1 MLTVSESRTDIV
13 LTALRLPH
21 VRLGVGL
28 TLFAML
34 LQAASGSFAFT
45 TPLVFFGGWYLGS
58 GLLLMKQQQA
68 AKELAERARARSDAE
83 GSERPE
89 EGLPHV
95 NLCPVCADPMETG
108 NLEVGDSK
116 YGLDLFGWALT
127 HCWYVPEDGPKELFV
142 SNQPGLQATHPDHAH
157 FREAR
162 LCRTCNTSV
171 VPGEQRPGV
180 APVA

>member
-89 EGLPHV
+89 EGLQV
-95 NLCPVCADPMETG
+95 RTWRYIELAEG
-108 NLEVGDSK
+108 QLAE
-116 YGLDLFGWALT
+116 LDG
-127 HCWYVPEDGPKELFV
+127 V
-142 SNQPGLQATHPDHAH
+142 S
-157 FREAR
+157 
-162 LCRTCNTSV
+162 
-171 VPGEQRPGV
+171 GE
-180 APVA
+180 